1 MERLRLS
8 IDGMSCQHCVRAVT
22 EALQQVPGVQVE
34 HVEIGTA
41 VVDYEPGQATEEAIV
56 DAVNDEGY
64 AAVKD
69 G

>member
-8 IDGMSCQHCVRAVT
+8 IDGMTCQHCVRAVT
-22 EALQQVPGVQVE
+22 SALQAVPGVTVE

-41 VVDYEPGQATEEAIV
+41 VVDYEPAQATEQAIV

-64 AAVKD
+64 EAVRE

>member
-22 EALQQVPGVQVE
+22 SALQRVPGVRVE

-41 VVDYEPGQATEEAIV
+41 VVDYEPAQATEQAIV
-56 DAVNDEGY
+56 DAVSDEGY
-64 AAVKD
+64 EAVRE

>member
-8 IDGMSCQHCVRAVT
+8 IDGMSCQHCVQAVT
-22 EALQQVPGVQVE
+22 QALQQVPGVTVD

-41 VVDYEPGQATEEAIV
+41 VVDYEPGQATEQAIV

-64 AAVKD
+64 EAVRAE
-69 G
+69 